1 MCKRF
6 FRLLFGGLMQPQ
18 KHLCDCVLFKRE
30 NAIAHHSRMTNFW
43 EKNLPNL
50 TAATACKKYIAA
62 IIRTT

>member
-6 FRLLFGGLMQPQ
+6 FRLLFGGLIQPQ

-30 NAIAHHSRMTNFW
+30 NEIGHHSRMTNFW

-50 TAATACKKYIAA
+50 TAATACKK
-62 IIRTT
+62 